1 MPLNSNCSSPK
12 ENNMKRR
19 NFLKLAAPVPLLL
32 NAVPVKAFESLGLLQ
47 ALDCGDVQNR
57 CLVVIQMRGGNDGLN
72 TIIPI
77 ASYDTYAGLRPTIKV
92 PQTGPGA
99 YITLDSTLP
108 TADQVGLNP
117 GMTAIKSLYDQ
128 GKATIIQGVGYPT
141 HNRSHFKSTDL
152 MLTGGDGQPA
162 NFSIPDG
169 WMGRY
174 LKYNYP
180 EAIGTP
186 SPIMPDPVGIQLGN
200 KKPSLG
206 FHSLEEHALAINLS
220 GQDPAGFFTLVS
232 QVGLDPIANI
242 PDSHYGDKLEY
253 IGAVERDSEVYAE
266 RISRVFNNGRNSVA
280 ANYPDTYLAN
290 QLKTV
295 ARLLNGGS
303 KTKVFLVDMTGFDT
317 HVNQIGTDPGEGNHF
332 NLLEMLSEGVKA
344 FQDDLSAMAIDDRVM
359 TVTFSE
365 FGRKATEN
373 ANRGTDHGTLS
384 SMMVFGKHLDGGVRG
399 TNLDLTTLD
408 NGAPLNR
415 QHDYREVFTELLH
428 KWLGAD
434 DGALTAAGFLPF
446 KNSGLDLVASSQV
459 ADPTCA
465 PLPETSNG
473 LGDPSQPHV
482 FNMAVPIAGAVLP
495 LDEPL
500 VEITDCNYVTLAP
513 GFVAPEG
520 SNVLIFPGDCDI
532 VSPLSKQAIAESVA
546 DEVAIPQDEFDQL
559 KIDRQGQNLQLEAL
573 EAYPNPFIDHLN
585 VSFRL
590 EEEQKKVQM
599 ALVDSQGRVVDFSI
613 AHSFY
618 RDNYY
623 TFRLNTNRLKGGT
636 YFALVRTEKGSSAF
650 QVIKNTNN
658 SF

>member
-1 MPLNSNCSSPK
+1 
-12 ENNMKRR
+12 MKRR

-32 NAVPVKAFESLGLLQ
+32 NAVPVQAFQSLGLLQ
-47 ALDCGDVQNR
+47 AIDCGDVQNR
-57 CLVVIQMRGGNDGLN
+57 CLVVLQMRGGNDGLN
-72 TIIPI
+72 TIVPI
-77 ASYDTYAGLRPTIKV
+77 ANYGTYAGLRPNIKI
-92 PQTGPGA
+92 PQSGTGA
-99 YITLDSTLP
+99 YIPLDSTLP
-108 TADQVGLNP
+108 SADQIGLNP
-117 GMTAIKSLYDQ
+117 AMTAVKSLYDQ

-152 MLTGGDGQPA
+152 ILTGGDGTAP
-162 NFSIPDG
+162 NFNLPDG

-174 LKYNYP
+174 LNYNYQGT
-180 EAIGTP
+180 IGTP
-186 SPIMPDPVGIQLGN
+186 SPTMPDPIGIQLGN

-242 PDSHYGDKLEY
+242 PNSQYGEKLEY
-253 IGAVERDSEVYAE
+253 IQAVEKDSEVYAE

-317 HVNQIGTDPGEGNHF
+317 HVNQIGSNAALGSHF

-344 FQDDLSAMAIDDRVM
+344 FQDDLAAMALDDRVM

-373 ANRGTDHGTLS
+373 ANRGTDHGTLGP
-384 SMMVFGKHLDGGVRG
+384 MMVFGKHLDAGVKG
-399 TNLDLTTLD
+399 TNLDLTNLES
-408 NGAPLNR
+408 GAPLNR
-415 QHDYREVFTELLH
+415 QYDYREVFTELLH

-434 DGALTAAGFLPF
+434 DGSLTATGFLPY
-446 KNSGLDLVASSQV
+446 KDSGIDLVAPTQI

-473 LGDPSQPHV
+473 LGDPNNPHV
-482 FNMAVPIAGAVLP
+482 FNIAVPLAGTVLP

-513 GFVAPEG
+513 GFVAPKG
-520 SNVLIFPGDCDI
+520 SNVIVFPSDCEI
-532 VSPLSKQAIAESVA
+532 ASPLSRQAVNQSLAKSI
-546 DEVAIPQDEFDQL
+546 AIPQDEFDEL
-559 KIDRQGQNLQLEAL
+559 KIERQEKNLTLEAL
-573 EAYPNPFIDHLN
+573 EAYPNPFSNHLN
-585 VSFRL
+585 ISFRL
-590 EEEQKKVQM
+590 DEQQKKVQL
-599 ALVDSQGRVVDFSI
+599 ALVDTQGRVVDFSI
-613 AHSFY
+613 AYSFY
-618 RDNYY
+618 RDNFY
-623 TFRLNTNRLKGGT
+623 TFRLNTDQLNSGT
-636 YFALVRTEKGSSAF
+636 YFALVRTEKGSSSF
-650 QVIKNTNN
+650 QVIKNTRN

>member
-1 MPLNSNCSSPK
+1 
-12 ENNMKRR
+12 MKRR
-19 NFLKLAAPVPLLL
+19 KFLKLAAPVPLLL
-32 NAVPVKAFESLGLLQ
+32 NAIQVKAFESLGLMQ
-47 ALDCGDVQNR
+47 ALECGDVQNR
-57 CLVVIQMRGGNDGLN
+57 CIVVIQMRGGNDGLN
-72 TIIPI
+72 TIIPVD
-77 ASYDTYAGLRPTIKV
+77 AYGTYAGLRPNIKI
-92 PQTGPGA
+92 PDSGANA
-99 YITLDSTLP
+99 YIPLDTTLTL
-108 TADQVGLNP
+108 ADQVGLNP
-117 GMTAIKSLYDQ
+117 GMSGIKALYDQ
-128 GKATIIQGVGYPT
+128 GKATIIQGVSYPT

-162 NFSIPDG
+162 NFNIPDG

-180 EAIGTP
+180 NAIGTP

-242 PDSHYGDKLEY
+242 PMSHYGDKLDY
-253 IGAVERDSEVYAE
+253 IQAVEEDSEVYAE
-266 RISRVFNNGRNSVA
+266 RISGVFNNGRNSVS

-303 KTKVFLVDMTGFDT
+303 KTKIFLVDMTGFDT
-317 HVNQIGTDPGEGNHF
+317 HVNQIGTNAGLGSHF
-332 NLLEMLSEGVKA
+332 NLLTMLSEGVKA
-344 FQDDLSAMAIDDRVM
+344 FQDDLAAMALDDRVM

-384 SMMVFGKHLDGGVRG
+384 PMMVFGKHLDAGVKG

-408 NGAPLNR
+408 NGAPLGQ
-415 QHDYREVFTELLH
+415 QHDYRAVFTELLH

-434 DGALTAAGFLPF
+434 DGALIATGFLPY
-446 KNSGLDLVASSQV
+446 KNSGLDLISSTQV

-473 LGDPSQPHV
+473 LGDPNQPHV
-482 FNMAVPIAGAVLP
+482 FNIAVPIAGAVLP

-500 VEITDCNYVTLAP
+500 VEITDCNYVVLAP
-513 GFVAPEG
+513 GFVAPTG
-520 SNVLIFPGDCDI
+520 SNVLIYPGDCETA
-532 VSPLSKQAIAESVA
+532 SPLSKQAIADSVT
-546 DEVAIPQDEFDQL
+546 DETTIPQDEFDQL
-559 KIDRQGQNLQLEAL
+559 KVDRKIQNLKLEAL

-590 EEEQKKVQM
+590 EDGQEKVQL
-599 ALVDSQGRVVDFSI
+599 ALVDMQGRVVDFSI

-623 TFRLNTNRLKGGT
+623 SFRLKTDQIKAGT
-636 YFALVRTEKGSSAF
+636 YFALVRTEKGSSNF
-650 QVIKNTNN
+650 QVVKSPNN